1 MDAVVEIKPSY
12 VSVAAA
18 THVGRVREK
27 NEDAYVVAD
36 LTGGQLLDGRP
47 SARFDVGER
56 GVLLAV
62 SDGMGGAE
70 AGEVASAL
78 VVETVTR
85 ALADAPPGTPR
96 DASITKAVQAAHRR
110 VWDASQRDAR
120 RMGATLT
127 ACYLHAGAAF
137 IAEVGDSRAY
147 LIRKGLLVRLTKD
160 QSLVQ
165 VLLDS
170 GVLSLEQAEE
180 SPVRNVILQAMGHQ
194 PDVDVALSRLELRD
208 RDCLVL
214 CSDGL
219 TTHVSDD
226 EIREVVLAGGR
237 PETIVHRLVGLAN
250 GRGGRDNVTVVV
262 AGVGGELEGPRSS
275 ETFSETFSV
284 LEPYEPELE
293 GLSR

>member
-127 ACYLHAGAAF
+127 ACYLHAG
-137 IAEVGDSRAY
+137 
-147 LIRKGLLVRLTKD
+147 
-160 QSLVQ
+160 
-165 VLLDS
+165 
-170 GVLSLEQAEE
+170 
-180 SPVRNVILQAMGHQ
+180 
-194 PDVDVALSRLELRD
+194 
-208 RDCLVL
+208 
-214 CSDGL
+214 
-219 TTHVSDD
+219 
-226 EIREVVLAGGR
+226 GR
-237 PETIVHRLVGLAN
+237 SS
-250 GRGGRDNVTVVV
+250 
-262 AGVGGELEGPRSS
+262 PRSA
-275 ETFSETFSV
+275 TRAPT
-284 LEPYEPELE
+284 
-293 GLSR
+293 